1 MTKTKCKVMF
11 FYLRNCLAHLSVEK
25 VVSGWEADENLSLV
39 IYRHPLARLASAYF
53 NKIKTPNGKI
63 FQVNFVICS
72 FGFYFR
78 VFSEYLLFL
87 NI

>member
-1 MTKTKCKVMF
+1 MTKYKVMF
-11 FYLRNCLAHLSVEK
+11 FYLRNCLEHLSVEK

-53 NKIKTPNGKI
+53 NKIKTPQGKI
-63 FQVNFVICS
+63 YRKVNFVICS